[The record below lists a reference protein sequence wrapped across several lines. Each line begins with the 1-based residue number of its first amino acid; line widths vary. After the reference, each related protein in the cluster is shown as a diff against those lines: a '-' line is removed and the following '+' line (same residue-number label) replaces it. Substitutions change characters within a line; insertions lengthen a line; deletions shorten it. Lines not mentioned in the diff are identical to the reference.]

1 MLRRTL
7 AGGFRGHG
15 ARLLRALRKSSATD
29 VRRGLRNGE
38 FIPYYQPV
46 IDLELGA
53 CLGVEVLTRWQ
64 HPRRGLLEPGAFIS
78 VIEQRRMA
86 VALTRTLIPQVVRDL
101 SQLALPPTFHVAF
114 NVTGEHFAD
123 RAFWADDSPVFDLL
137 SANVTPL
144 LEITE
149 RNAIVLS
156 EPQRSEVKRAKA
168 RGLKLAIDDFG
179 TGYCSL
185 AYFKTFDLD
194 VIKLDQSYVQAG
206 SGDRVSTKV
215 IDVIVEFARALDLT
229 VIAEG
234 VETEDQRARL
244 IAKGIRLAQGYL
256 FGRPMALSSLRP
268 WLGERAH
275 GVPISKVG
283 YGTTNDFGDSAP

>member
-1 MLRRTL
+1 M
-7 AGGFRGHG
+7 
-15 ARLLRALRKSSATD
+15 
-29 VRRGLRNGE
+29 
-38 FIPYYQPV
+38 
-46 IDLELGA
+46 
-53 CLGVEVLTRWQ
+53 
-64 HPRRGLLEPGAFIS
+64 
-78 VIEQRRMA
+78 
-86 VALTRTLIPQVVRDL
+86 
-101 SQLALPPTFHVAF
+101 
-114 NVTGEHFAD
+114 
-123 RAFWADDSPVFDLL
+123 
-137 SANVTPL
+137 
-144 LEITE
+144 
-149 RNAIVLS
+149 LS

-244 IAKGIRLAQGYL
+244 ITKGIRLAQGYL

-275 GVPISKVG
+275 GVPVSKVG
-283 YGTTNDFGDSAP
+283 YGTTNDFRDSAP